1 MLQILRRHRYPVAG
15 HVLAGELGI
24 SLRTLYRDI
33 ATLRQQGA
41 HIEGGAGARRC
52 CASGVNGKAS
62 PRSERLLPE
71 DSVEKVASSPC
82 RWQNCSVSER
92 GGE

>member
-1 MLQILRRHRYPVAG
+1 MSRRPVRSQRLLDLLQILRRHRYPVAG

-41 HIEGGAGARRC
+41 HRGRRRRQ
-52 CASGVNGKAS
+52 ALL
-62 PRSERLLPE
+62 REWRERE
-71 DSVEKVASSPC
+71 SIAA
-82 RWQNCSVSER
+82 Q
-92 GGE
+92 

>member
-1 MLQILRRHRYPVAG
+1 M
-15 HVLAGELGI
+15 LAGELGI

-62 PRSERLLPE
+62 PRSE
-71 DSVEKVASSPC
+71 
-82 RWQNCSVSER
+82 
-92 GGE
+92 

>member
-1 MLQILRRHRYPVAG
+1 MAG

-41 HIEGGAGARRC
+41 HIEGGAGTRRC

-62 PRSERLLPE
+62 PRSE
-71 DSVEKVASSPC
+71 
-82 RWQNCSVSER
+82 
-92 GGE
+92 

>member
-1 MLQILRRHRYPVAG
+1 MSRSQRLLDLLQILRRHRYPVAG

-41 HIEGGAGARRC
+41 HIDLLQQVPVQTAAVGVGIAFPGRRGEG
-52 CASGVNGKAS
+52 
-62 PRSERLLPE
+62 
-71 DSVEKVASSPC
+71 
-82 RWQNCSVSER
+82 
-92 GGE
+92 